1 MFVSCIISFFSMYQ
15 EARHLSNQQ
24 SIVLLLCLIGVAESR
39 TVQTQ
44 NVSNLVLYSNN
55 LPSSRETYLSTEPN
69 MPLIKMSDQIWLNEH
84 KFGIHSNTTARP
96 LIGPECCC
104 FTLVQAPC

>member
-69 MPLIKMSDQIWLNEH
+69 MTLVKRSDQNLA
-84 KFGIHSNTTARP
+84 K
-96 LIGPECCC
+96 
-104 FTLVQAPC
+104 